1 MMLIAIVIAIAIA
14 IVIVSAIAIV
24 TSVSLPLQ
32 EVRFVSCRI
41 VTLSKCAG
49 NLIFQCFSMFDR
61 RVFVCLIV
69 VFLYV

>member
-1 MMLIAIVIAIAIA
+1 MILILIVIVIVIVVAIAIL
-14 IVIVSAIAIV
+14 
-24 TSVSLPLQ
+24 TSISLPLQ
-32 EVRFVSCRI
+32 EVPFVSCRS

-49 NLIFQCFSMFDR
+49 NLIFRCFSMFDR